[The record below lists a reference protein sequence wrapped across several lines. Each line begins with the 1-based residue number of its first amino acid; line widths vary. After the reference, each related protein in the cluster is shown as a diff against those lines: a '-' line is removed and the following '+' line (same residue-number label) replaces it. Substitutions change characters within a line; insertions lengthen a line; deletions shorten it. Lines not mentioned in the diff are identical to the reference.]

1 MTLRHQYYLE
11 SILTK
16 DIYIFSLWTSELHN
30 LQLSW
35 ANKLLREVYLSNPIY
50 NLKSKLKKI
59 ELHEPYYFNQ
69 VSTSLRIYCPWLS
82 AFCSSGVLSITPQ
95 AKPIPSSRAL
105 GLQSFRT
112 IYIWAWPLCAT
123 LKEHHELPEISAL
136 TPPTA
141 ILLAYVHVRLLYYER
156 WSELLYFALDY
167 NIVS

>member
-1 MTLRHQYYLE
+1 MTLCHQYYSE

-59 ELHEPYYFNQ
+59 ELYEPYYFNQ
-69 VSTSLRIYCPWLS
+69 ISTSLRIYCPWLS

-123 LKEHHELPEISAL
+123 LKEHHEPYRSARNLRSNTTNCDIISLCARETVVL
-136 TPPTA
+136 WTMVWTP
-141 ILLAYVHVRLLYYER
+141 LFCSRL
-156 WSELLYFALDY
+156 
-167 NIVS
+167 